1 MEKSIFH
8 AFNMSYRNIEK
19 VAPDLA
25 RMGITHVQYPVVQE
39 SRVFDDSVYELL
51 SKKIADSEIH
61 NYTHINNMISA
72 RRKERLY
79 KDNDFSFIYK
89 QKTSYINQPTHK
101 KITSFMEEKSTL
113 DEIIDTINKN
123 ITTTINTEI
132 AAILTIKSSIKT
144 HIINDN
150 PYKREF
156 DERVNHLYDT
166 MKETTKYFKIDH
178 DNGKAIKDLRDVLKR
193 IVLFFR
199 REIIMILR
207 KPNQTLESN
216 IQLQKMMERNFQISR
231 YNYQNLCESIY
242 GKTNEVIKKKVYSK
256 IKASP
261 LLYAIQ
267 SYKCETSH
275 SNINI
280 LLNDPSI
287 STVVKI
293 ISLYCLN
300 KDKYSLFSKII
311 DIAENII
318 NNNRNITGVGESI
331 VDAKSCINKYKGEM
345 TYKYVKYKFVKTNY
359 TCSIDDNINRWLKLV
374 YIIEFLIYPPW
385 WMTYQPVKFQI
396 GHTHMG
402 TINELRSSINACKG
416 HGLKVIVDVV
426 LNNLA
431 AVAGESVTWAKYLK
445 LKDVVAPN
453 AAAAAAVAAATA
465 AAAAAAAAAAGATTA
480 AMVAAAVVAADEA
493 QMRMSQEDDR
503 DAERGKCGVT
513 DISEKAPRPDNISS
527 PKNYQELLEL
537 TKKLKGNRT
546 LNRLP
551 TLEDYENSL
560 DQEDKNKKCIQDVKL
575 LLRNAF
581 GSDSLDMLTPPYGS
595 VEGQEPTVA
604 WMSQA
609 LPQVNQD
616 NLIIQTLQND
626 FLRSLVE
633 IGVDGIRIDAA
644 SHISPTHIK
653 RLLDTFNK
661 HYEKES
667 DCSYIE
673 YVGGARFNHDSYRSL
688 NIRLEDFGIGPDL
701 YKNIFVPNGNIDRL
715 KNYGDKKLDR
725 EPNLDSVVMIVN
737 HDHIMGS
744 IKSEIMDLIPSR
756 YTYQM
761 SVVYLLQRIYGNVL
775 LMPHD
780 ISLPY
785 VRHALKLRKKMFDMK
800 INEEYTET
808 YKDNNDQIS
817 FISYKKSDGLDRF
830 MTFFNLTGVE
840 QEMSVQ
846 HDSKFY
852 TTYTLG
858 PKSFAWIELLQPSR
872 NIKGA
877 NINRVEL
884 QKRINNSKI
893 HKTDIQKEANE
904 EHDKLKEYIN
914 AILKSPIRVKYKS
927 RTKYQVPKIYA
938 TENAINNINTPLNNY
953 FYGENKLPN
962 NISGGK
968 RKTRKQKN
976 QGRRNTRRLKRH
988 HHT

>member
-1 MEKSIFH
+1 MIVMEKSIFH
-8 AFNMSYRNIEK
+8 AFNMPYRNIEK

-79 KDNDFSFIYK
+79 RDNDFSFIYK
-89 QKTSYINQPTHK
+89 QKTLYINQPTHK

-113 DEIIDTINKN
+113 DEIINIINDN
-123 ITTTINTEI
+123 IRTTINTEI
-132 AAILTIKSSIKT
+132 AAILKIKSSIKT
-144 HIINDN
+144 YIINNDD
-150 PYKREF
+150 YKKGF
-156 DERVNHLYDT
+156 DKRVNDLNDT
-166 MKETTKYFKIDH
+166 MTEITKYFKID
-178 DNGKAIKDLRDVLKR
+178 DDTGKAIQDLRDVLKS

-199 REIIMILR
+199 KEIIMILE
-207 KPNQTLESN
+207 KPTQTLESN
-216 IQLQKMMERNFQISR
+216 IQLQNMLERSFQISR
-231 YNYQNLCESIY
+231 YNYQDLCKSIY
-242 GKTNEVIKKKVYSK
+242 GKTNQVIKEKVYSK

-267 SYKCETSH
+267 SYKYQISH
-275 SNINI
+275 SNII
-280 LLNDPSI
+280 TLLSDPNI
-287 STVVKI
+287 STIVKI
-293 ISLYCLN
+293 ISLYHLN
-300 KDKYSLFSKII
+300 KDRYSLFSKII
-311 DIAENII
+311 DIAEKII
-318 NNNRNITGVGESI
+318 NKNPTITGVEESI
-331 VDAKSCINKYKGEM
+331 VEAKLCINEYKGEM
-345 TYKYVKYKFVKTNY
+345 THTYPNVNANSTG
-359 TCSIDDNINRWLKLV
+359 SITDIDINRWLKLV

-385 WMTYQPVKFQI
+385 WMTYQPVKFEI
-396 GHTHMG
+396 GDTHMG
-402 TINELRSSINACKG
+402 TIGELTSSINACKE

-431 AVAGESVTWAKYLK
+431 AVAGESVTWAEYLK
-445 LKDVVAPN
+445 LKDVVAPK
-453 AAAAAAVAAATA
+453 AALEAPKARALAVAVAGQTPAT
-465 AAAAAAAAAAGATTA
+465 
-480 AMVAAAVVAADEA
+480 VAAAVVAAEED
-493 QMRMSQEDDR
+493 QMRMSEEDDR
-503 DAERGKCGVT
+503 DAQRGKCGVR
-513 DISEKAPRPDNISS
+513 DIIAQPLRSHDISS
-527 PKNYQELLEL
+527 PKNYEELLQL
-537 TKKLKGNRT
+537 TKKLTDDPK

-560 DQEDKNKKCIQDVKL
+560 KDTDKNKKCIVDVKIL
-575 LLRNAF
+575 LQNAF
-581 GSDSLDMLTPPYGS
+581 GNDSLDMLTLPYSS

-616 NLIIQTLQND
+616 NLIIQRFQND

-633 IGVDGIRIDAA
+633 IGADGIRIDAA

-688 NIRLEDFGIGPDL
+688 NIRLEDFAIGPDL

-715 KNYGDKKLDR
+715 KNYGNSKLDR
-725 EPNLDSVVMIVN
+725 EPSLDSVVMIVN

-808 YKDNNDQIS
+808 YKDKNDQIS

-846 HDSKFY
+846 HYSKFY

-877 NINRVEL
+877 NINHDEL
-884 QKRINNSKI
+884 DNKIRLSKL
-893 HKTDIQKEANE
+893 HKFDILREAIDE
-904 EHDKLKEYIN
+904 SIKLRKYRTS
-914 AILKSPIRVKYKS
+914 ILKNPIRVKYKS
-927 RTKYQVPKIYA
+927 RTTYQVPKIYA

-976 QGRRNTRRLKRH
+976 RKRRITRRLKH
-988 HHT
+988 